1 MMADMKSSLDE
12 GEISLGEGETPES
25 APTLRKMGM
34 MVVEEIAQ

>member
-1 MMADMKSSLDE
+1 MMADTKSSLDE
-12 GEISLGEGETPES
+12 GEISPGEGETPDS